1 MAIAI
6 DVPDRGSPETTTM
19 GDPLRRRRQSDGI
32 IPVIVAPQ
40 AARPRSG
47 RSLEIDPAFH

>member
-19 GDPLRRRRQSDGI
+19 GCPRLKRRQND
-32 IPVIVAPQ
+32 
-40 AARPRSG
+40 
-47 RSLEIDPAFH
+47 